1 MVRLRQLP
9 AALALSLAIAAT
21 GAIGAAAAADYPNKP
36 ITLVIPVGAG
46 SLTDVIPEII
56 QPAMEADLGQRII
69 FDHRPGAGG
78 NIGADIARTSPA
90 DGYHLLLVAT
100 NNLVI
105 NQYLYAGK
113 MNFDPLTS
121 FTPVSLIAD
130 VPLMI
135 TVNPAVPAA
144 TMKEFVAYGRAHPGG
159 LNFASPSIGT
169 VPHLAT
175 EILDQALGIKAVHV
189 AYKGGGPALAAL
201 VADEVQFMFIGY
213 GTVASQIRA
222 EKLRP
227 IAVASPTRLGALPDV
242 PTFAEAGFPNL
253 GTPGNW
259 WGIVAPKGTAPAI
272 VDRLA
277 AAVRKAVAQPAAHQ
291 KYVGLGVTP
300 VGSTPQDFAARLP
313 GEAAKWQ
320 KIVTQLGLKAE

>member
-1 MVRLRQLP
+1 MRFRPLVSLI
-9 AALALSLAIAAT
+9 ALVLIAAA
-21 GAIGAAAAADYPNKP
+21 GGAASAAPAYPTKP
-36 ITLVIPVGAG
+36 VTVVIPFGAG
-46 SLTDVIPEII
+46 SLADLVPEVI
-56 QPAMEADLGQRII
+56 QPALEADLGQRII
-69 FDHRPGAGG
+69 FEHRPGAGG
-78 NIGADIARTSPA
+78 NIGADVVRSAAP
-90 DGYHLLLVAT
+90 DGYHLLLAAT

-135 TVNPAVPAA
+135 TVNPALPVK

-159 LNFASPSIGT
+159 LNFGSPSAGT

-175 EILDQALGIKAVHV
+175 EILDRALGIKAVHI

-201 VADEVQFMFIGY
+201 LADEIQFLFIGY
-213 GTVASQIRA
+213 GTVADQVRA
-222 EKLRP
+222 HALQP
-227 IAVASPTRLGALPDV
+227 IAVASDTRLGALSDV
-242 PTFAEAGFPNL
+242 PTFAEAGFPDL

-259 WGIVAPKGTAPAI
+259 WGLVAPKGTDPAI

-277 AAVRKAVAQPAAHQ
+277 AAVRKAVAAPTARE
-291 KYVGLGVTP
+291 KYARFGLAP
-300 VGSTPQDFAARLP
+300 VGSTPQEFAARLP
-313 GEAAKWQ
+313 GEAAKW
-320 KIVTQLGLKAE
+320 KTVVGQLGLTAQ